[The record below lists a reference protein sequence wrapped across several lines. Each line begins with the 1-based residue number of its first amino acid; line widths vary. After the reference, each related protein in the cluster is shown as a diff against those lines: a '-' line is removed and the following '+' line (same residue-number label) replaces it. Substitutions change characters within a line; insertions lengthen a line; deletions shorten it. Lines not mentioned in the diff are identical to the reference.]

1 MNEWMNAFI
10 FVFFLRVGLRL
21 LRVLNKEKVN
31 VSIMSWKETAEKT
44 SFSVLNKAAKR
55 FDEII
60 AI

>member
-1 MNEWMNAFI
+1 MNECVYFC
-10 FVFFLRVGLRL
+10 VFLRVGLRL

-44 SFSVLNKAAKR
+44 SFSVLNKAVKR

>member
-1 MNEWMNAFI
+1 MRLFLC
-10 FVFFLRVGLRL
+10 FFLRVGLRL